1 MRSAKTSGSDFMQY
15 ATVSY
20 IPALH
25 KGYID
30 FFKKYPGTLYI
41 LGPDFVLEA
50 PRMDRDIRALAPE
63 EIKSLV
69 GGLGLFSKIVV
80 LTKADLGEL
89 LADPSPTVTPDEE
102 VNRLFAGQYLKDKK
116 VEYVSVF
123 LRWDRQIST
132 TEFEVP
138 PDRVISEDEF
148 DKEVMANAFEESK
161 KSPDWWRQIGAI
173 LVRNKK
179 PVIIAHNTALP
190 SEYTLNALGDPRS
203 NFDAGEAQYKDLGKF
218 IHGEANVIAQA
229 AKQGIATDGASIYV
243 TTFPCPACAKL
254 IAVAGIKEVYYS
266 KGYSMLDAEDILK
279 AFGVKITLVK

>member
-1 MRSAKTSGSDFMQY
+1 MAY
-15 ATVSY
+15 AIVSY

-41 LGPDFVLEA
+41 LGPDFVLTA

-69 GGLGLFSKIVV
+69 AGLDIFSKIVV
-80 LTKADLGEL
+80 LDKNNLSEFLSDL
-89 LADPSPTVTPDEE
+89 AQIVTPDEE
-102 VNRLFAGQYLKDKK
+102 VNRLFVGEHLQGKP
-116 VEYVSVF
+116 VQYVSVF

-132 TEFEVP
+132 TEFQVP
-138 PDRVISEDEF
+138 PGRIISESEF
-148 DKEVMANAFEESK
+148 DKETMANAFEESK

-173 LVRNKK
+173 LVRDKK

-203 NFDAGEAQYKDLGKF
+203 NFDAGEAQYKDFGKF

-229 AKQGIATDGASIYV
+229 ARQGIPTDGASLYV

-254 IAVAGIKEVYYS
+254 VAVAGIKEIFYS

-279 AFGVKITLVK
+279 AFDVKITLVK

>member
-1 MRSAKTSGSDFMQY
+1 MPY

-41 LGPDFVLEA
+41 LGPEFVLEA

-63 EIKSLV
+63 EIKSLLE
-69 GGLGLFSKIVV
+69 GLSLFSKIVV
-80 LTKADLGEL
+80 LTKATLDDLL
-89 LADPSPTVTPDEE
+89 NDPAPIVTPDEE
-102 VNRLFAGQYLKDKK
+102 VNRLFAGEHLKDRLVKF
-116 VEYVSVF
+116 VSVF

-132 TEFEVP
+132 TEFQVSP
-138 PDRVISEDEF
+138 GRVISEKEF
-148 DKEVMANAFEESK
+148 DKMMMANAFEESK

-173 LVRNKK
+173 LVRDKK
-179 PVIIAHNTALP
+179 PVITVHNKALP

-229 AKQGIATDGASIYV
+229 ARQGISTEGASLYV

-254 IAVAGIKEVYYS
+254 VAVAGIKEVYYS

>member
-1 MRSAKTSGSDFMQY
+1 MLY

-25 KGYID
+25 RGYID

-50 PRMDRDIRALAPE
+50 PRMDRDIRALAPQ

-69 GGLGLFSKIVV
+69 EGLKLFSKIVV
-80 LTKADLGEL
+80 LDKNNFQEL
-89 LADPSPTVTPDEE
+89 LDDPAPIVTPDED
-102 VNRLFAGQYLKDKK
+102 VNRLFAKEHLGGKPVQYI
-116 VEYVSVF
+116 SVF

-132 TEFEVP
+132 TEFQVP
-138 PDRVISEDEF
+138 PNRVISESEF
-148 DKEVMANAFEESK
+148 DKQIMANAFEESK

-173 LVRNKK
+173 LVRDKK

-190 SEYTLNALGDPRS
+190 CEYTLNALGDPRS

-229 AKQGIATDGASIYV
+229 AKQGISTEGASIYV

-254 IAVAGIKEVYYS
+254 LAVAGIKEVYYS

>member
-1 MRSAKTSGSDFMQY
+1 MPY

-63 EIKSLV
+63 EIKSLLE
-69 GGLGLFSKIVV
+69 GLGIFSKIVV
-80 LTKADLGEL
+80 LTKTNLDEL
-89 LADPSPTVTPDEE
+89 LNDPAQIVTPDEE
-102 VNRLFAGQYLKDKK
+102 ANRLFAGKYLKDKN
-116 VEYVSVF
+116 VELISVF

-132 TEFEVP
+132 TEFQVP
-138 PDRVISEDEF
+138 PGRVISVNEF
-148 DKEVMANAFEESK
+148 DKMMMSNAFEESK

-173 LVRNKK
+173 LVRDKK
-179 PVIIAHNTALP
+179 PVLIAHNTALP

-229 AKQGIATDGASIYV
+229 AKQGIATDGAYIYV

-279 AFGVKITLVK
+279 AFDIKITLVK

>member
-1 MRSAKTSGSDFMQY
+1 MSY

-41 LGPDFVLEA
+41 LGPDFVLAA

-69 GGLGLFSKIVV
+69 EGLHLFSKIVV
-80 LTKADLGEL
+80 LDKKNLAEL
-89 LADPSPTVTPDEE
+89 LNDPAPIVTPDEE
-102 VNRLFAGQYLKDKK
+102 VNRLFAAEHLKDKP
-116 VEYVSVF
+116 VQYISVF

-132 TEFEVP
+132 TEFQVP
-138 PDRVISEDEF
+138 PGRVISESEF
-148 DKEVMANAFEESK
+148 DKEIMADAFEESK

-173 LVRNKK
+173 LVRDKK
-179 PVIIAHNTALP
+179 PIIVAHNTALP

-229 AKQGIATDGASIYV
+229 AKQGIPTDGASLYV

-254 IAVAGIKEVYYS
+254 VAVAGIKELYYS

-279 AFGVKITLVK
+279 AFGVAITLVK

>member
-1 MRSAKTSGSDFMQY
+1 MPY
-15 ATVSY
+15 AIVSY

-25 KGYID
+25 EGYIN

-63 EIKSLV
+63 EIESLLN
-69 GGLGLFSKIVV
+69 GLGLFSKIVV
-80 LTKADLGEL
+80 LTKENLSESLNDSA
-89 LADPSPTVTPDEE
+89 TIVTPDEE
-102 VNRLFAGQYLKDKK
+102 VNRLFVNKYLKDKP
-116 VEYVSVF
+116 VQYISVF

-138 PDRVISEDEF
+138 PGRVISESEF
-148 DKEVMANAFEESK
+148 DKEIIANAFEESK

-173 LVRNKK
+173 LVQDRK
-179 PVIIAHNTALP
+179 PVIVAHNKALP

-229 AKQGIATDGASIYV
+229 AKQGISTEGASLYV

-254 IAVAGIKEVYYS
+254 IAVAGIKEVYYA

-279 AFGVKITLVK
+279 AFDVKITLVK